1 MSARMHQAAARIH
14 RSGVTLASHAAAV
27 KAQLRASGVVAV
39 LRASS
44 AEHFLPA
51 ARILTDAGVTAL
63 EVTLTADGALDALAA
78 MRQEFDGDV
87 VVGAGTVLTEAQATD
102 CMRHG
107 AEFLVSP
114 VVNAEVIRTGHA
126 SSVPVYPGAL
136 TPTEFETASR
146 LGVDLVKLF
155 PANTMGPSYLK
166 DLHGPLPHLDI
177 MPTGGV
183 SLDNIET
190 WLAAGAVTVGL
201 GGPLMGDALA
211 GGDLDALG
219 GRAREAVAA
228 VRRARAG
235 EQ

>member
-1 MSARMHQAAARIH
+1 MSARMHLAGARIH
-14 RSGVTLASHAAAV
+14 RRGVTLTSRAAAV

-44 AEHFLPA
+44 VEHFLPA
-51 ARILTDAGVTAL
+51 ARVLTDAGVTAF
-63 EVTLTADGALDALAA
+63 EVTLTTDGALDALSAI
-78 MRQEFDGDV
+78 RQEFDGDV
-87 VVGAGTVLTEAQATD
+87 VVGAGTVLNHAQAAD

-114 VVNAEVIRTGHA
+114 VLNAEVVRTGHA

-166 DLHGPLPHLDI
+166 DLHGPMPDLDI
-177 MPTGGV
+177 MPTGGI
-183 SLDNIET
+183 SLDSIGT

-201 GGPLMGDALA
+201 GGPLIGDALG

-219 GRAREAVAA
+219 GRARKAVAA
-228 VRRARAG
+228 VREARAG